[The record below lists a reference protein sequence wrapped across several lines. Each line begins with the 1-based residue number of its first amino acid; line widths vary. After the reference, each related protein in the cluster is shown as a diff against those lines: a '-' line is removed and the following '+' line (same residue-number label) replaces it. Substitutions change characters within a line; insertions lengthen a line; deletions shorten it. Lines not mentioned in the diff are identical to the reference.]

1 MDLPGPKVREFAA
14 EAQGDEHMM
23 GLILLGGPGA
33 GKGTQAKKLTTLLE
47 VPQISTGDMLRA
59 AVQAGTELGKK
70 AKAFMDAGQ
79 LVTDEVVIG
88 LVEERLKEDDCKAGF
103 MLDGFPRTV
112 PQAEALDTMLQNM
125 GRTIDNVVN
134 FDVEDEELVSRIT
147 GRRTCGACGAI
158 YHMTFSPPPQEDTC
172 KCGEKDLRQ
181 RADDNETTVR
191 QRLAAY
197 HDQTAPLIS
206 FYDKRGLLRQIEG
219 NGLAPDGVFAKVREV
234 LGK

>member
-1 MDLPGPKVREFAA
+1 MT
-14 EAQGDEHMM
+14 

-33 GKGTQAKKLTTLLE
+33 GKGTQAKKLTKLLE
-47 VPQISTGDMLRA
+47 IPQISTGDMLRA

-88 LVEERLKEDDCKAGF
+88 LVEERLQEDDCKAGF

-112 PQAEALDTMLQNM
+112 PQAEALDTMLNNM
-125 GRTIDNVVN
+125 ERKIDNVVN

-158 YHMTFSPPPQEDTC
+158 YHMTFSPPPQPDTC
-172 KCGEKDLRQ
+172 KCGAKELTQ

-197 HDQTAPLIS
+197 HEQTSPLIS
-206 FYDKRGLLRQIEG
+206 FYSDRGLLLQIEG
-219 NGLAPDGVFAKVREV
+219 NGLAPDAVFAKVREV